1 MNKKE
6 NCCCAEAGDEAS
18 VKKTQTMDT
27 MGASCSASGSAGGT
41 VNELASV
48 GKKRMRS
55 EEEKKALVTR
65 LNRIEGQVR
74 GISKMIENDEYCID
88 VLTQVS
94 AAQAALSALARVML
108 DSHIH
113 HCVVNGVKS
122 GDDEVIDELMNTLQ
136 KFMK

>member
-1 MNKKE
+1 MAEEK
-6 NCCCAEAGDEAS
+6 CCCETTDS
-18 VKKTQTMDT
+18 TT
-27 MGASCSASGSAGGT
+27 
-41 VNELASV
+41 

-55 EEEKKALVTR
+55 EEEKKALITR

-94 AAQAALSALARVML
+94 AAQAALTALARVML

-113 HCVVNGVKS
+113 HCVVKGVKE
-122 GDDEVIDELMNTLQ
+122 GDEAILDELMTTMQ